1 MLTSKVAADNLK
13 MTFKEPSQI
22 ASFAM
27 YADALSTETKNNVR
41 TFALA
46 ANSLIRLANALNAV
60 SGFGDTK
67 NPSNASRLSINPP
80 MPVALIPKNT
90 IRAFALAGYPNGRLA
105 IPNDTLPYWIFAMD
119 CRHRRII

>member
-13 MTFKEPSQI
+13 MTFKEPSQR

-27 YADALSTETKNNVR
+27 YADALSTET
-41 TFALA
+41 
-46 ANSLIRLANALNAV
+46 
-60 SGFGDTK
+60 
-67 NPSNASRLSINPP
+67 
-80 MPVALIPKNT
+80 KNT